1 MCRNR
6 GEQLMEV
13 TMTKLFQAALRL
25 VDFGSAHRAT
35 NAPGLSG
42 IPEDDPRVEFPG

>member
-6 GEQLMEV
+6 GEQLMET
-13 TMTKLFQAALRL
+13 TMTKLYRAALRL

-35 NAPGLSG
+35 NAPGLVG
-42 IPEDDPRVEFPG
+42 IPEDDPRFEYEG